1 MPVTSHAI
9 AVGGVKRRVLVAEP
23 TGAATAVVL
32 CLHGSGSTPERQMR
46 LSRMFAFAQRDVVVA
61 FPQGS
66 IPSRRGSEWDL
77 AGDID
82 YLDAVV
88 DHLRTAFAAHSAALC
103 VSGMSG
109 GARMASRFS
118 STGRNPVDLLAAIA
132 GLRLPAV
139 ERLGRPVRV
148 LAFHGTRDR
157 INPYGGGDTDRWRE
171 SVLEAASG
179 WAHANGHASDPI
191 HSDPTPSLRRLDYGP
206 PGDPG
211 AVTLWVCDRAGHTWP
226 GTRLSP
232 LLRLFLGR
240 VCHDVDATREIWR
253 AVSGAERAGA
263 Q

>member
-23 TGAATAVVL
+23 TGAATGVVL
-32 CLHGSGSTPERQMR
+32 CLHGSGSTPERQMH

-66 IPSRRGSEWDL
+66 IPARRGSEWDL
-77 AGDID
+77 AGDLE

-88 DHLRTAFAAHSAALC
+88 DHLRTAFAAPAAPLC

-109 GARMASRFS
+109 GARIASQFS
-118 STGRNPVDLLAAIA
+118 SAGRNPVDLLGAVA
-132 GLRLPAV
+132 GLRVPAV
-139 ERLGRPVRV
+139 ERLERPVRV

-171 SVLEAASG
+171 SVPEAASA
-179 WAHANGHASDPI
+179 WARANGHAPDPAQT
-191 HSDPTPSLRRLDYGP
+191 DPTPSLTRLDYGP

-211 AVTLWVCDRAGHTWP
+211 AVSLWVCDGAGHTWP
-226 GTRLSP
+226 GTHLSP

-240 VCHDVDATREIWR
+240 VSHDVDATREIWR
-253 AVSGAERAGA
+253 ALSVAERSGAR
-263 Q
+263 